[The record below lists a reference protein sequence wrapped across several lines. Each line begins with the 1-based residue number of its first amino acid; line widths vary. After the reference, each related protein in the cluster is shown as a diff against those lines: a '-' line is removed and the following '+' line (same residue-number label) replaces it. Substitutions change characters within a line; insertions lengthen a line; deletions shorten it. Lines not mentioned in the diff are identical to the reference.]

1 MIEEYDEFD
10 GDDGDDLDDFD
21 CHLDP
26 TTGLCGAAGS
36 EDCEFECPHR
46 TERDRIRAR
55 VVADRKGS
63 TGINGDES

>member
-1 MIEEYDEFD
+1 MHWTQDEIDDQFFDDEFD
-10 GDDGDDLDDFD
+10 DEDEFD

-46 TERDRIRAR
+46 PARDRIRAR
-55 VVADRKGS
+55 VVARRR
-63 TGINGDES
+63 